1 MSVFGK
7 GALAAGSFAVVA
19 VLGAATPQVGL
30 SQEPEPRIST
40 CTIDESSPREVARA
54 YLALGQAGGAE
65 AGGENRMRY
74 LRDAVRLANENMDRG
89 QNVLGRNYIMARA
102 FMMMLEEPG
111 VSAHT
116 TRGQVGFTLTPQ
128 QPIDLLAASDSLFT
142 LVAQE
147 RPDCA
152 EDVADWRLRQP
163 WLDIINDAVAQLQ
176 AGQLDSAEALA
187 NRSMVIERENPYGF
201 QILASVAHQRRDVP
215 KATELWRK
223 TIEAA
228 SNDTAMAD
236 VKREAQYYLG
246 SLLATAANDAEDA
259 ERVRIAREAA
269 AAYQA
274 YLADAPTEPNAAA
287 VRTNLSIVMGMAGDT
302 AGIPALYAD
311 LLANPDRYGFDHHF
325 QAGVIAV
332 RAERSADAARL
343 FETAHKLAPYNRDAA
358 FNLAATY
365 SVLGDAEKMIP
376 LLSNLL
382 GSDPNNPTNFEL
394 AVYAYS
400 IMQQK
405 ETDAARKRVLTDS
418 LVKYGQAAE
427 NLVAAVEVS
436 SFGRGQ
442 AETTLQGTIQ
452 NRSSAARSF
461 NLEFEFVDAQ
471 GNVIASQNATIGPVE
486 PNASAPFSVTVAQ
499 GNVVGYRYKPIQ

>member
-19 VLGAATPQVGL
+19 VLGAATPQVAL
-30 SQEPEPRIST
+30 AQDPEPRIST

-65 AGGENRMRY
+65 AGETRMRH
-74 LRDAVRLANENMDRG
+74 LRDAVRLANENIDRG

-111 VSAHT
+111 VNAHT
-116 TRGQVGFTLTPQ
+116 TRGQVGFALTPQ
-128 QPIDLLAASDSLFT
+128 QPIDLLAASDSLLT
-142 LVAQE
+142 IVETE

-187 NRSMVIERENPYGF
+187 NRSMVIERSNPYGF
-201 QILASVAHQRRDVP
+201 QILASVAHQRKDVP

-246 SLLATAANDAEDA
+246 SLLATAANDAEGADRA
-259 ERVRIAREAA
+259 RIAREAA
-269 AAYQA
+269 AAYRA
-274 YLADAPTEPNAAA
+274 YLADAPTEANSAA
-287 VRTNLSIVMGMAGDT
+287 VRTNLSIVMAMSGDT
-302 AGIPALYAD
+302 AEIPALYSD

-325 QAGVIAV
+325 QAGVVAV
-332 RAERSADAARL
+332 RAEKSEDAARL
-343 FETAHKLAPYNRDAA
+343 FEAAHKLAPYNRDAA

-365 SVLGDAEKMIP
+365 SVLGDAEKMLP
-376 LLSNLL
+376 LLAGLL
-382 GSDPNNPTNFEL
+382 GSDPNNATNFEL

-400 IMQQK
+400 ILQQK

-427 NLVAAVEVS
+427 ELVAAVEVS

-452 NRSSAARSF
+452 NRTSAARSF
-461 NLEFEFVDAQ
+461 NFEVEFVDQQ
-471 GNVIASQNATIGPVE
+471 GNVVASQSATVGPVE
-486 PNASAPFSVTVAQ
+486 PNATAPFSVSVAQ
-499 GNVVGYRYKPIQ
+499 GSIVGYRYKPLR